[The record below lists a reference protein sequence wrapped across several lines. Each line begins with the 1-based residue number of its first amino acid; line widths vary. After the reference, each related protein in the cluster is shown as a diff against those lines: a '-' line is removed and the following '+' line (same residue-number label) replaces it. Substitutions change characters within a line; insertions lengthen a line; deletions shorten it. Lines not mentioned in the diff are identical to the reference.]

1 MFQEWSEWQ
10 QVPGH
15 PGFEWSKSFPAGA
28 LKLRTLARAMDET
41 EPSYVETPA
50 IYCADSIEVE
60 TGEFHERLWA
70 EGYAF
75 GAGVAA

>member
-10 QVPGH
+10 QVPNY

-28 LKLRTLARAMDET
+28 LKLRTLAQAEGDT
-41 EPSYVETPA
+41 EMSYVETPA

-60 TGEFHERLWA
+60 AGEFQERLRTGDTHSVRGWQ
-70 EGYAF
+70 
-75 GAGVAA
+75 